1 MAKGDSVT
9 YSKRESTK
17 EIFPDNP
24 EYVWSDGVV
33 NNTLSKEES
42 VQKWFEMLKDRFE
55 TFEHDKKSSIFRY
68 YGHDYDDPE
77 KRVIKMPDG
86 VMSSGNNNRMKTQL
100 PEALTYRHTNFN
112 NEKKNGWRVFEKITG
127 KYDVEAAD
135 EETLKERMKLLT
147 RFCELL
153 QEDEFVT
160 TYDPVT
166 GKEAITQIDASGSM
180 KPIEYGFPLGLEN
193 TDFLHYVVFEP
204 EVIEAE
210 ITDDKQI
217 DDIVRFEV
225 LNYIDVN
232 DAQIAPKRAIGVVMS
247 KHGNVLRPHIKYV
260 QSIIGDVVNE
270 YNTLVDEK
278 GAKEVSDVLGKME
291 LPQTQ
296 NIVNEDK
303 LVETF
308 KKIGVGALLKKIKSK
323 ALIKRLDRIK
333 PPSEGKSGGVSWPVS
348 AGGNYMLWITTDPFE
363 MITKSTGRKWSE
375 RNLSCENW
383 DGCYAEGPVSDVKY
397 GNCIVW
403 VYKKGE
409 EEYRHEIGRFIL
421 RWGESYKGENK
432 VGVDVGVEAQV
443 YPKDPRES
451 AWGFNLLGAIGM
463 ILKDNGLLDYD
474 YCKSPYVYKGY
485 SDKAGSGNVKITY
498 DSKIF
503 LRGQGEVDVGNA
515 NALVTMASDE
525 NLSYAD
531 SGYVL
536 NYGNEQALLAL
547 SQNPVVW
554 IYENTIRRLFAR
566 ALDLEVGPQIIRFL
580 IDSPVANYDWLR
592 GTLDTIEIFDENYD
606 NIQSRISF
614 LPYMMRN
621 PLCSDSMHEAILAT
635 HPGFN
640 VQGLMGLDREYIV
653 PIWAIGYLDLYRGTL
668 DQNPIITTAPK
679 EILEMITEEVIQT
692 RFMENMNYG
701 GFGLLAGPNEIDTPR
716 SIKLA
721 KKYHNKMMGMKQLIY
736 QPKLPLKSFSKL
748 LTDFGK
754 LWNKRLND
762 EGIFDKELE
771 ILRKHFAIVMCLPLQ
786 NPNGWG
792 WISNFGGLNLGMDNI
807 DLSCRDISVV
817 VDGNEIRYPIYTRQS
832 TGTVKRII
840 DIFPELVQLGA
851 EGDFAGL
858 LLRNIRDAGGFKELF
873 RNSEVDNNYLLFNLQ
888 NPIEQN
894 ESIVNPFITK
904 RNFET
909 LFDSMTNY
917 DLLKYSYINKSTKMM
932 RENLPVE
939 IVDKILNDDE
949 LLLSVGVDTVAKF
962 LTKPKQFE
970 LFCVIVEDL
979 AIGDYE
985 IDEDDAGV
993 VEIIGWTDVSEDER
1007 DYIRHYDNIEN
1018 IYLLNLAGLGLSSN
1032 QRISDIAQYI
1042 ILYSWREISE
1052 ILEGEYDVIYNGICI
1067 NLSKN
1072 LNISLD
1078 SVETLLSM
1086 DYDSTFRNEI
1096 IKNSRIKLGDN
1107 ILEEVLAENPTTL
1120 LSNYNINIK
1129 TYKNVY
1135 KSWLNVIKQIP
1146 VTKPT
1151 RFKDRFTRG
1160 DEKLSTTRRDEFT
1173 RNDYNP
1179 MRYIKNN
1186 LEGYEWI
1193 RYWRG
1198 GNSKKAL
1205 GLPKDYHNVA
1215 PMNPEK
1221 GRPMSIID
1229 EPQPILYNQLII
1241 TANIQ
1246 KLDDG
1251 RIWMNSPTMKYIK
1264 SVSVE
1269 DDLIHVTGSKN
1280 TIDEQVFLAAIRT
1293 MQMND
1298 NEIINANDR
1307 EKRDNFI
1314 QYVATFL
1321 NEGQIDEL
1329 EDGSTSIM
1337 QQTTIE
1343 FEETYNNFD
1352 EMYGFIPADRRPNPE
1367 KKWEHDLILVIF
1379 DSFNPEDQISLP
1391 DWRMNISWTE
1401 VRDAIKTML
1410 INPKFSDKDIEEM
1423 IDETISIDDTSWMFK
1438 SGSGERRDYTVS
1450 KVLQAVDK
1458 NYLWTPELINKY
1470 ITFIMSMGLYDEYQN
1485 MLPTTMMFD
1494 ATLTEDEDEF
1504 RKQMGVGIGYA
1515 ERIQLWILSQ
1525 RFETIIPISYVYEC
1539 ITRPNISANVKTRAK
1554 RIREKRLAEYLNL
1567 MRRDEDIQ
1575 VNDAEDMHPHEWR
1588 IYNSEINSL
1597 LINYCEK
1604 MYPYDVKL
1612 QEQLMEG
1619 LVSGKINV
1627 GVDEMIS
1634 VTKGGF

>member
-24 EYVWSDGVV
+24 EFVWEDGVV
-33 NNTLSKEES
+33 NSTLSEEES
-42 VQKWFEMLKDRFE
+42 VERWFEMLKERFE
-55 TFEHDKKSSIFRY
+55 TFEHDKKSSIFKY

-86 VMSSGNNNRMKTQL
+86 VMSSGNNNRMKQQL
-100 PEALTYRHTNFN
+100 AEALKYRHKNFN
-112 NEKKNGWRVFEKITG
+112 NDKNNGWEVFEKITG

-135 EETLKERMKLLT
+135 EKTLKERMKLLT

-153 QEDEFVT
+153 QEDEFIT

-204 EVIEAE
+204 EVIKAE
-210 ITDDKQI
+210 ITDDTQI
-217 DDIVRFEV
+217 DDIVRFEI

-260 QSIIGDVVNE
+260 QSIIGEIVDE
-270 YNTLVDEK
+270 YNKLLDVE
-278 GAKEVSDVLGKME
+278 GSKEVSNKLGTIE

-296 NIVNEDK
+296 NIVNDDK

-308 KKIGVGALLKKIKSK
+308 KKISVAAILKKIKSK

-403 VYKKGE
+403 VYKQGE

-421 RWGESYKGENK
+421 RWGESYKGDKK
-432 VGVDVGVEAQV
+432 VGIDIGVEAQV

-463 ILKDNGLLDYD
+463 ILKDSGLLDYE
-474 YCKSPYVYKGY
+474 YCKSPYVYRGY
-485 SDKAGSGNVKITY
+485 SDKAGSGNVRINY

-592 GTLDTIEIFDENYD
+592 GTLDTIEIFDDNYD
-606 NIQSRISF
+606 SISSRTSF

-640 VQGLMGLDREYIV
+640 VQTLMGLDKEYIV

-668 DQNPIITTAPK
+668 DQNPIITTTPK
-679 EILEMITEEVIQT
+679 EILEMITEEVTQT

-701 GFGLLAGPNEIDTPR
+701 GFGILTEPNEIDSAR

-721 KKYHNKMMGMKQLIY
+721 KKYHNKMMAMKQLIY
-736 QPKLPLKSFSKL
+736 QPKLPLKSFAKL

-762 EGIFDKELE
+762 EGIFDKELN
-771 ILRKHFAIVMCLPLQ
+771 ILRKHFAIIICLPLQ

-817 VDGNEIRYPIYTRQS
+817 VDGNEIRYPVYTRQS
-832 TGTVKRII
+832 SGTIKRII
-840 DIFPELVQLGA
+840 DIFPELVQPEA
-851 EGDFAGL
+851 EGEFAGL

-888 NPIEQN
+888 NPIVKD

-904 RNFET
+904 RNFKT

-917 DLLKYSYINKSTKMM
+917 DLIQFSYINKSTKIR

-939 IVDKILNDDE
+939 IVDEILRDDI
-949 LLLSVGVDTVAKF
+949 LLLDIGVDTVAKF
-962 LTKPKQFE
+962 LTKPEQFK
-970 LFCVIVEDL
+970 LFCIVVEEL
-979 AIGDYE
+979 AIGDYQIIE
-985 IDEDDAGV
+985 DEVGV
-993 VEIIGWTDVSEDER
+993 VEVKGWTDIPEDER
-1007 DYIRHYDNIEN
+1007 DYIKHYDNIEN
-1018 IYLLNLAGLGLSSN
+1018 IYLFSLAGLGLSTN
-1032 QRISDIAQYI
+1032 QRITDFVQYI
-1042 ILYSWREISE
+1042 ILYHWRDLNEIF
-1052 ILEGEYDVIYNGICI
+1052 EGDYDVLYDGICL

-1078 SVETLLSM
+1078 SVETLLSR
-1086 DYDSTFRNEI
+1086 DYDSTLRNEI

-1107 ILEEVLAENPTTL
+1107 ILEEMLAENPTNL

-1129 TYKNVY
+1129 TYKNIY
-1135 KSWLNVIKQIP
+1135 KTWLKVIKQIP

-1151 RFKDRFTRG
+1151 RFRDRFTRG
-1160 DEKLSTTRRDEFT
+1160 NDNLSTTRRDEYT

-1179 MRYIKNN
+1179 MRYVKSN
-1186 LEGYEWI
+1186 LESYEWI

-1215 PMNPEK
+1215 PMNLEK

-1229 EPQPILYNQLII
+1229 EPQPILYNQVIF

-1251 RIWMNSPTMKYIK
+1251 RIWVNSPTIKYIK

-1280 TIDEQVFLAAIRT
+1280 EIGENLIFMKEGDDDALEMRERFL
-1293 MQMND
+1293 N
-1298 NEIINANDR
+1298 
-1307 EKRDNFI
+1307 
-1314 QYVATFL
+1314 YVSTFL
-1321 NEGQIDEL
+1321 SESDMEQL
-1329 EDGSTSIM
+1329 EEGSTSIT
-1337 QQTTIE
+1337 QQTTVDYE
-1343 FEETYNNFD
+1343 ATYNNFD
-1352 EMYGFIPADRRPNPE
+1352 EMYGYIPVERRPNPE
-1367 KKWEHDLILVIF
+1367 IKWEHDLIIVMF

-1401 VRDAIKTML
+1401 TRETIKTVL
-1410 INPKFSDKDIEEM
+1410 KNPKFSNKDVMQILE
-1423 IDETISIDDTSWMFK
+1423 ETISKTDASWRFK
-1438 SGSGERRDYTVS
+1438 SGGGETRDYTIN
-1450 KVLQAVDK
+1450 KILKAVDSL
-1458 NYLWTPELINKY
+1458 NLWTSELINEY
-1470 ITFIMSMGLYDEYQN
+1470 IKLIMMMGLYDEYQN
-1485 MLPTTMMFD
+1485 MLPTTMLFD
-1494 ATLTEDEDEF
+1494 ITLSENSDEF
-1504 RKQMGVGIGYA
+1504 REKLGIGIEYA

-1525 RFETIIPISYVYEC
+1525 KFETIIPISYIYEC

-1554 RIREKRLAEYLNL
+1554 RIREKRLGEYLNL

-1575 VNDAEDMHPHEWR
+1575 VNDAEEKHPHEWR

-1597 LINYCEK
+1597 LISYCEQ
-1604 MYPYDVKL
+1604 MYPYDIKL

-1619 LVSGKINV
+1619 LISGNINV
-1627 GVDEMIS
+1627 GVDEMIR